1 MKRILALALLCLTS
15 NVFAFEANLS
25 GKTLNEFFIIS
36 SKVLDKTII
45 VDPSING
52 DLKLY
57 QASGA
62 ANFRDVWFS
71 VMRAH
76 NLTYIESDSVIRV
89 EQRNKLKGGNEI
101 VTRTYK
107 LLYITADDL
116 LEPLRNSLVVQSSIL
131 DVPDVTAVESIIAGS
146 ALMITA
152 PISMHNNIASFI
164 DTVDKPLKQVKIR
177 AVIVETMNGDLRDL
191 TVDLSAGAGA
201 IKTAFNGSPIAFLTG
216 SPNFTTTSDDFN
228 AFVRWVESHDT
239 TEILSRPEITVL
251 HGHSGLISVG
261 QELPIITGSYTTETD
276 GSTKPF
282 QTIERKDVGL
292 SLWVQPMIG
301 MNGDIKLR
309 VRQELSRVDKSVEAS
324 DIVTSKRQIDTVLSV
339 KSGQTIALGGMMA
352 RDLQSV
358 TMKVPVLGD
367 IPYLGVLFRS
377 ESEKTTNRTLDV
389 VLYVESI

>member
-1 MKRILALALLCLTS
+1 MKRILALALLCLAS
-15 NVFAFEANLS
+15 RAFAFEANLA

-36 SKVLDKTII
+36 SKVFDKTII
-45 VDPSING
+45 VDPSVNG

-76 NLTYIESDSVIRV
+76 NLTYIESGSIIRV
-89 EQRNKLKGGNEI
+89 DKRNKLTGGNEI

-107 LLYITADDL
+107 LLYLTADDL
-116 LEPLRNSLVVQSSIL
+116 LEPLRKSLVVQSSVL
-131 DVPDVTAVESIIAGS
+131 DVPDVTNVDSIIAGS

-152 PISMHNNIASFI
+152 PKSMHSDIAEFI

-177 AVIVETMNGDLRDL
+177 AVIVETVDGDLRDL
-191 TVDLSAGAGA
+191 TVNLAAGAGA
-201 IKTAFNGSPIAFLTG
+201 IKTAFDGSAIAFLTG
-216 SPNFTTTSDDFN
+216 SPNFTATSDDFN
-228 AFVRWVESHDT
+228 AFVRWIESNDK
-239 TEILSRPEITVL
+239 TEILSRPEISIL

-276 GSTKPF
+276 GSSKPF

-301 MNGDIKLR
+301 LNGDIKLR
-309 VRQELSRVDKSVEAS
+309 IKQELSRVDKSVEAS
-324 DIVTSKRQIDTVLSV
+324 DIVTSKRQIDTVLTV

-352 RDLQSV
+352 KDSQTV

-377 ESEKTTNRTLDV
+377 ESEKTSNRTLDV
-389 VLYVESI
+389 VLYVEET